1 VGVELNPGPPLSEE
15 DRWRVVFWSKDNHL
29 TPQQI
34 RTKMK
39 DERKQKISFKAI
51 RKILEKYDETQSV
64 HDKPKSGRKRKLS
77 EADVK
82 AVLKEVKKR
91 KTSPQ
96 IAQKLK
102 KKASVR
108 TIQRTIKKEGK
119 SWMRIRKIEKLTEA
133 QKEKRVEYANEMKGY
148 EWKNVLF
155 SDEKTFW
162 LGASPDYAW
171 QDPNDRIEEEVSTY
185 VPKLNVWGAV
195 GYHVKSKLY
204 FFEENLVGE
213 LYREILNE
221 RLPEKHLTY
230 SPTCPKKLR
239 KKWIFLQDNDPKHK
253 AKNRWNCCV
262 N

>member
-1 VGVELNPGPPLSEE
+1 
-15 DRWRVVFWSKDNHL
+15 
-29 TPQQI
+29 
-34 RTKMK
+34 
-39 DERKQKISFKAI
+39 
-51 RKILEKYDETQSV
+51 
-64 HDKPKSGRKRKLS
+64 
-77 EADVK
+77 
-82 AVLKEVKKR
+82 
-91 KTSPQ
+91 
-96 IAQKLK
+96 
-102 KKASVR
+102 
-108 TIQRTIKKEGK
+108 
-119 SWMRIRKIEKLTEA
+119 
-133 QKEKRVEYANEMKGY
+133 MKGY

-185 VPKLNVWGAV
+185 VPKLNVSGAV

-253 AKNRWNCCV
+253 AKKSMELLRELIGNRFISHPPKSPDLNPMEDIWSY
-262 N
+262 

>member
-1 VGVELNPGPPLSEE
+1 
-15 DRWRVVFWSKDNHL
+15 
-29 TPQQI
+29 
-34 RTKMK
+34 
-39 DERKQKISFKAI
+39 
-51 RKILEKYDETQSV
+51 V

-77 EADVK
+77 EADTK
-82 AVLKEVKKR
+82 TVLKEVKKR

-119 SWMRIRKIEKLTEA
+119 SWMRIQKIEKLTEA

-195 GYHVKSKLY
+195 GYHVKSKLH
-204 FFEENLVGE
+204 FL
-213 LYREILNE
+213 
-221 RLPEKHLTY
+221 
-230 SPTCPKKLR
+230 KK
-239 KKWIFLQDNDPKHK
+239 I
-253 AKNRWNCCV
+253 
-262 N
+262 